1 MAPTYKRPC
10 SKGVYMCV
18 CERERALYCLQ
29 ARTESKSGAY
39 CTVNVI
45 RPASRLLSLAERFAG
60 YETGWTPILCLKGV
74 QKMLEETRARDE
86 L

>member
-1 MAPTYKRPC
+1 
-10 SKGVYMCV
+10 MCA
-18 CERERALYCLQ
+18 CGRELYCLQ

-60 YETGWTPILCLKGV
+60 YETGRTPILWLKGV
-74 QKMLEETRARDE
+74 QKRLEDE